1 MTTIEQRM
9 KNDFDRFLQRETAGN
24 YDVELIDDIGSGDP
38 LTGGGTTRTRCVC
51 FARDPKQDP
60 IFRTS
65 TDDPI
70 HRGQAAYIPEL
81 ERFFL
86 ILDDPQQHP
95 NCYTA
100 HATRC
105 NAFLTVCQTVPAIT
119 DDYGME
125 LEPETVRAILNNVPA
140 VTKRRY
146 DLTGGSSSSAG
157 RYTADVLEVQIQRNA
172 YTAAVKPGAWFS
184 LDDQRYTIYD
194 NQTDADQ
201 ASGGGITTWYC
212 EAAAGARNAGS

>member
-9 KNDFDRFLQRETAGN
+9 KQDFDRFLQQETAGN
-24 YDVELIDDIGSGDP
+24 YTVELIDDIGSGDP

-51 FARDPKQDP
+51 FAKDPKQDP
-60 IFRTS
+60 ILRTS

-81 ERFFL
+81 ERFYL
-86 ILDDPQQHP
+86 ITDDPQRHP

-105 NAFLTVCQTVPAIT
+105 NAYLSVWQTVPAIT

-125 LEPETVRAILNNVPA
+125 LEPETVRAILCNVPA
-140 VTKRRY
+140 ITKLRF
-146 DLTGGSSSSAG
+146 DLIGGSSGSAG
-157 RYTADVLEVQIQRNA
+157 RYTADVLEVRLQLNA
-172 YTAAVKPGAWFS
+172 YTAAVKPGAWFN
-184 LDDQRYTIYD
+184 LDDQRFTIYD
-194 NQTDADQ
+194 LNTDAE
-201 ASGGGITTWYC
+201 ASGGGIITWYC